1 MGAISIADRIEDYRI
16 HFGGEMGA
24 EKADE
29 VVAIWREVVQGA
41 YADETVELAA
51 PFQRHY
57 TSRGTGL
64 PPNVCLA
71 LTPTKALAF
80 KFNPRNADHPLNV
93 KPGQIRKL
101 VTEWPRESLRVIDV
115 DAGGMSVNVTF
126 EIDTG
131 TGAGAVPCRTPR
143 LAINPA
149 AGVMITELGGTLP
162 DG

>member
-1 MGAISIADRIEDYRI
+1 
-16 HFGGEMGA
+16 MGA

-41 YADETVELAA
+41 YAEEEIELAA
-51 PFQRHY
+51 PFQRHL

-64 PPNVCLA
+64 PSSVCLA
-71 LTPTKALAF
+71 LTPTKVLAF
-80 KFNPRNADHPLNV
+80 KFNPRNRAHPLSV
-93 KPGQIRKL
+93 KPSQIRKL
-101 VTEWPRESLRVIDV
+101 VAEWPRDSLRVSEV

-131 TGAGAVPCRTPR
+131 TGAGSVPCRTPR

-149 AGVMITELGGTLP
+149 AGVMITELGGALP
-162 DG
+162 AN